1 MKQLS
6 HMMSVALIGA
16 SLAGCSMVPDY
27 APPTLAMPDAYQ
39 GPASNTGVETNN
51 IEWWKNFQSGELDS
65 LMMRALSDNL
75 DIAAALARID
85 QARGS
90 LRTTNSDLYPQAS
103 ASGSAS
109 RSDST
114 STGLSRS
121 ASGSASL
128 SYALDPWGLYRA
140 QSQSSSASLDA
151 SVYDAHATSLLVQSN
166 VASTYFTFL
175 NQKDRL
181 AIAQDSLK
189 ASRETLNLIK
199 QRYDAGLDSGL
210 TLAQQRATIASI
222 EATIP
227 NLQSQ
232 VNESRTAL
240 AILLGVVPEGFDI
253 NEASLASITL
263 PEIATGQPV
272 HLLTRRPDIL
282 QAEANLRA
290 ANADIGAARAAFFPT
305 IDLSASITQLA
316 TFGAAPVTSNGITGS
331 LLATIFS
338 AGRLEGN
345 LQSSKARYTE
355 LAASYQSS
363 VLTSLKDVEDALVS
377 AETNIRQE
385 QFQTLSADE
394 SKKAYDLSQSSYK
407 AGLVDFLSV
416 LDSQRSWLSARD
428 NAAQARLG
436 KYTSAVT
443 LFVALGGGWQS

>member
-27 APPTLAMPDAYQ
+27 APPTLAMPGAYQ
-39 GPASNTGVETNN
+39 GPASDTGVEANN
-51 IEWWKNFQSGELDS
+51 IEWWKNFQSDELDS

-140 QSQSSSASLDA
+140 QSKSSSASLDA
-151 SVYDAHATSLLVQSN
+151 SFYDAHATSLLVQSN
-166 VASTYFTFL
+166 VASTYFTLL

-363 VLTSLKDVEDALVS
+363 VLSSLKDVEDALVS

-394 SKKAYDLSQSSYK
+394 SKKAYDLSQSSYE

-428 NAAQARLG
+428 SAAQARLG

>member
-1 MKQLS
+1 MKRLAQKLS
-6 HMMSVALIGA
+6 LVLLTA

-27 APPTLAMPDAYQ
+27 AAPKITMPSTYQ
-39 GPASNTGVETNN
+39 GPASDTGVKANDL
-51 IEWWKNFQSGELDS
+51 EWWKNFHSAELDA
-65 LMMRALSDNL
+65 LMTRALSDNF

-90 LRTTNSDLYPQAS
+90 LRSTNADLYPQAS

-109 RSDST
+109 RNRST
-114 STGLSRS
+114 SSGVSRS
-121 ASGSASL
+121 ATGSASL

-151 SVYDAHATSLLVQSN
+151 SIYDAHATSLLVQSN
-166 VASTYFTFL
+166 VASTYFTLL

-189 ASRETLNLIK
+189 ASRETLSLIQ
-199 QRYDAGLDSGL
+199 QRFDAGLDSGL
-210 TLAQQRATIASI
+210 TLAQQRATIAST

-227 NLQSQ
+227 DLQSQ
-232 VNESRTAL
+232 VNASRTAL
-240 AILLGVVPEGFDI
+240 AILLGVAPEGFDVK
-253 NEASLASITL
+253 ESSLASVAL
-263 PEIATGQPV
+263 PDIAAGQPAL
-272 HLLTRRPDIL
+272 LLTRRPDIL

-305 IDLSASITQLA
+305 IDLSASVTQLA

-345 LQSSKARYTE
+345 LESSKARYAE
-355 LAASYQSS
+355 LAATYQSS

-377 AETNIRQE
+377 AEANIHQE
-385 QFQTLSADE
+385 EFQTLSAEE
-394 SKKAYDLSQSSYK
+394 SRRAYDLSQSSYK

-428 NAAQARLG
+428 SAAQARLG